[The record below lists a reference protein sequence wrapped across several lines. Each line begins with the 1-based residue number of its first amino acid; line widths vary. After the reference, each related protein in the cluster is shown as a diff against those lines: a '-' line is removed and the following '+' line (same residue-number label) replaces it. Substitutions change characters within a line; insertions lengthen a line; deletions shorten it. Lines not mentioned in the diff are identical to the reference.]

1 MSEPMIA
8 LANHIA
14 SGRSGL
20 PPEWQ
25 DWAEE
30 LESSIRKLAEQPQE
44 LGESASKGTL
54 LPHNRR
60 ELVNE
65 LRDTALK
72 YQGCQQLRE
81 QINGVLD
88 KYTVTNQKDLLR
100 QKCLVMWV
108 RRLAYSLKHAKPES
122 KLVADAMTYLKDN
135 NLISVGDCLR

>member
-44 LGESASKGTL
+44 L
-54 LPHNRR
+54 
-60 ELVNE
+60 VNE

-88 KYTVTNQKDLLR
+88 KYTVINQKDLLR